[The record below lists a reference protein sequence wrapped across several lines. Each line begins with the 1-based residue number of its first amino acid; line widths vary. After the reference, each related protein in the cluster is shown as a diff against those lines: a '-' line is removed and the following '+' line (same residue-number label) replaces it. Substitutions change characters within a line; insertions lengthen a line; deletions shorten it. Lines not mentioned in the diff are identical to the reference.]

1 MVPANSSWKVA
12 VLPRAVQVK
21 ATIIPTGV
29 VPYPLIVGMDVRC
42 FRVSRLIAETLSAR
56 SILLLRPFVGSLIVV
71 IPMLLSS

>member
-12 VLPRAVQVK
+12 VLPGSIRVIVRIVPAR
-21 ATIIPTGV
+21 V
-29 VPYPLIVGMDVRC
+29 VPYPLVVGMDVRC